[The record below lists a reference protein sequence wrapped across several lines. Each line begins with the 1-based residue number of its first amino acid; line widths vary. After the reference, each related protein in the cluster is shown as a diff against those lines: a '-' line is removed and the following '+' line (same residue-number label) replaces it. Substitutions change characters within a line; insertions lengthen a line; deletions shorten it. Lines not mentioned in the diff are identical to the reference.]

1 MEKHIPL
8 LNLPYLKS
16 VWANDF
22 EEYKNSPEAR
32 ELSDRL
38 ENWAAKVNQKETTS
52 EGALIDVF
60 FKQTWGYFASGEK
73 DKEAGFTLQQQYPVK
88 GAGQKGGTGKADI
101 AMGFFGQKDMVEIP
115 QILGEFK
122 DDRSGLDKP
131 QTSRPNDRSPVDQC
145 LDYLREARTGLISP
159 ILPSWGLVTD
169 MNEFRLYHFGNKA
182 NL

>member
-1 MEKHIPL
+1 MEKHPSL
-8 LNLPYLKS
+8 FNSAYLRS
-16 VWANDF
+16 VWAKDY
-22 EEYKNSPEAR
+22 EEFKSSPESE
-32 ELSDRL
+32 ELKVRL
-38 ENWAAKVNQKETTS
+38 QNWTAKEWQKETAS
-52 EGALIDVF
+52 ESAFIDVF

-101 AMGFFGQKDMVEIP
+101 AMGCFGRKDMAEIP

-131 QTSRPNDRSPVDQC
+131 QTNRPNDRSPVDQC

-169 MNEFRLYHFGNKA
+169 MNVGNKLIF
-182 NL
+182 NSFFK